1 MEWRTLETEAR
12 QWRGEGLEVGRAM
25 KGAGPWWG
33 GAGKRRGLGGVWLEM
48 GGAVVWWD
56 LKGGAVLWAG
66 LVVGGVVR
74 GGA

>member
-12 QWRGEGLEVGRAM
+12 QWRGAGLEVGTAM
-25 KGAGPWWG
+25 KGAGLWWG
-33 GAGKRRGLGGVWLEM
+33 GAGHRRGLGGCGLK
-48 GGAVVWWD
+48 GAGAVVW
-56 LKGGAVLWAG
+56 WAG